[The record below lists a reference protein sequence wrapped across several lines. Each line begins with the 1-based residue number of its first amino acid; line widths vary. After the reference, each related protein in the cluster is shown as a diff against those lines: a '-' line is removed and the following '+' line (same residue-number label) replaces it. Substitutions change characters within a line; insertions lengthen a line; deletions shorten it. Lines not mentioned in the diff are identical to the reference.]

1 MAFYAG
7 LVASLQANELPNPV
21 VEVSVVDNPA
31 FRTYEVAAA
40 RTLQV
45 RIIPEPSQTWA
56 VPVQTQERELSSCKI
71 NGSRRMPRSPCRG
84 VLLRRKP
91 VMHRLYALSL
101 YRISNGAGE
110 ALLHDDVPGR

>member
-1 MAFYAG
+1 MKVPRLHAG

-45 RIIPEPSQTWA
+45 TKESHNTA
-56 VPVQTQERELSSCKI
+56 
-71 NGSRRMPRSPCRG
+71 RSP
-84 VLLRRKP
+84 P
-91 VMHRLYALSL
+91 RLMSELVDA
-101 YRISNGAGE
+101 
-110 ALLHDDVPGR
+110 H